1 MCFLPYFGAE
11 YQKAVS
17 LIIVQL
23 LLPFKFIV
31 TEAKKKK
38 KKVNT
43 KNLVNRI
50 FRSPTLVK
58 IAFHTGTKNVLA
70 FLFHRRSH

>member
-1 MCFLPYFGAE
+1 MVKIKVFWKGPFSICHAMCFLPYFGAE

-31 TEAKKKK
+31 TEEKKKSQYQK
-38 KKVNT
+38 
-43 KNLVNRI
+43 LGESY
-50 FRSPTLVK
+50 FPLSYP
-58 IAFHTGTKNVLA
+58 
-70 FLFHRRSH
+70 S